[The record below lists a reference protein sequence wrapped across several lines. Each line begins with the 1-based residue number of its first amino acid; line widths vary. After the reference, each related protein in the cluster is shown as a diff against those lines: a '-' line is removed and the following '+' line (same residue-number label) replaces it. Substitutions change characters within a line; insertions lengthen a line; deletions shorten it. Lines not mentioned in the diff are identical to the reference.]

1 MKLPQADGQIS
12 PAEVVAVVPAHW
24 AVPVTLEDN
33 SVIEREAV
41 QQPSK
46 RQPPVLVALHAIK
59 GVVVQRRESV
69 CTRQIG
75 LQGLVL
81 HIVKYASVLKS

>member
-12 PAEVVAVVPAHW
+12 SAEVVAVVPAYR
-24 AVPVTLEDN
+24 AVPVTFEDN
-33 SVIEREAV
+33 SVIKGEAV

-46 RQPPVLVALHAIK
+46 RQPPVLVALHAVE

-75 LQGLVL
+75 LRGLIL
-81 HIVKYASVLKS
+81 HINKHGE